1 MSAASQGLI
10 LIVDD
15 NPVQSR
21 LYGDVLQAEGF
32 SVIAMPNA
40 KEAEQFLLANMPSVI
55 LLDIMMPDID
65 GIEACQRFRKQI
77 GERAPILFLT
87 ASDTVDILLSAFK
100 AGGDDFVVKTSGL
113 QKLVE
118 RVKYWR
124 NPTSRGDTPVR
135 RQAKITQIEKR
146 LGSQPDVIR
155 PVPNK
160 SSPL

>member
-1 MSAASQGLI
+1 MSAAAQGLV
-10 LIVDD
+10 LLVDD

-21 LYGDVLQAEGF
+21 LYGDVLTAEGF
-32 SVIAMPNA
+32 TVVAMSNA
-40 KEAEQFLLANMPSVI
+40 KEAEQFLLANVPSLI

-124 NPTSRGDTPVR
+124 NPASRHDTQDR
-135 RQAKITQIEKR
+135 RQARIAQIEKR
-146 LGSQPDVIR
+146 LAPPPAAS
-155 PVPNK
+155 
-160 SSPL
+160 